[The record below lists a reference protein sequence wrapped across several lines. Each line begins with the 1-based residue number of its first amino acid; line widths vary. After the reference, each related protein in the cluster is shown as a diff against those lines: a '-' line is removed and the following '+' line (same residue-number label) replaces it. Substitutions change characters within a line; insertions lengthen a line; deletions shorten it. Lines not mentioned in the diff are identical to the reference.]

1 MQEATLYDSI
11 TDVPGIK
18 VGHWTDLDAATGCS
32 VVLCEAGA
40 MGGVDVRGGAPGTRE
55 TDLLR
60 PGTLVPAVN
69 AVLLSGGSAFGLDA
83 AGGVMRWCEEHGF
96 GLTYGGHTVP
106 IVVGA
111 VLFDLGVG
119 RGDVRPDAAAGYAA
133 CEAAAEGRVEQGS
146 VGAGTGA
153 TLGKALGMRLAVK
166 GGIGSASETT
176 ESGLIVGA
184 LFAVNA
190 LGEVVDSSNGRVLAG
205 PRDPEGGFVD
215 SQEVL
220 RNVAPPPAPHNT
232 TIGVIATNA
241 RLTKEQA
248 NHLAT
253 VAHDGLARAIRP
265 AHTLAD
271 GDAIFT
277 LATGG
282 YEGIDPA
289 GLRAL
294 DVMAARATERAIR
307 NAVRSATTVAGIP
320 SINDLQA

>member
-1 MQEATLYDSI
+1 
-11 TDVPGIK
+11 
-18 VGHWTDLDAATGCS
+18 
-32 VVLCEAGA
+32 

-69 AVLLSGGSAFGLDA
+69 AVVLSGGSAFGLDA
-83 AGGVMRWCEEHGF
+83 AGGVMRWCEEHDI
-96 GLTYGGHTVP
+96 GLTFGGFTVP

-111 VLFDLGVG
+111 VLFDLSVG
-119 RGDVRPDAAAGYAA
+119 RPDVRPDAAAGYAA
-133 CEAAAEGRVEQGS
+133 CEAAAEGRVQQGS
-146 VGAGTGA
+146 FGAGTGA

-166 GGIGSASETT
+166 GGIGSASEST

-184 LFAVNA
+184 IFAVNA
-190 LGEVVDSSNGRVLAG
+190 LGEVVDSNNGRVVAG

-215 SQEVL
+215 TSEVL
-220 RNVAPPPAPHNT
+220 RNVSLPPAPHNT

-241 RLTKEQA
+241 KLTKEQA

-271 GDAIFT
+271 GDAIFA

-282 YEGIDPA
+282 YENVDPA

-294 DVMAARATERAIR
+294 DVMAARATERAIL
-307 NAVRSATTVAGIP
+307 NAVRQATTIAGIP
-320 SINDLQA
+320 AVRDLQA

>member
-1 MQEATLYDSI
+1 METMNLYDSI

-18 VGHWTDLDAATGCS
+18 VGHWTDQEAATGCT

-69 AVLLSGGSAFGLDA
+69 AVLLTGGSAFGLDA
-83 AGGVMRWCEEHGF
+83 AGGVMKWCEEHGI
-96 GLTYGGHTVP
+96 GLTFGGITVP

-111 VLFDLGVG
+111 VLFDLSVG
-119 RGDVRPDAAAGYAA
+119 RPDVRPDAAAGYTAS
-133 CEAAAEGRVEQGS
+133 EAAADGPVQQGS
-146 VGAGTGA
+146 LGAGTGA
-153 TLGKALGMRLAVK
+153 TLGKALGTRLAVK
-166 GGIGSASETT
+166 SGIGTSSESTD
-176 ESGLIVGA
+176 SGLIVGA
-184 LFAVNA
+184 IFAVNA
-190 LGEVVDSSNGRVLAG
+190 LGEVVDSTTGQVVAG

-220 RNVAPPPAPHNT
+220 RNVALPPAPHNT

-241 RLTKEQA
+241 KLTKEQA

-271 GDAIFT
+271 GDAIFA
-277 LATGG
+277 LATGE
-282 YEGIDPA
+282 YESIDPA

-294 DVMAARATERAIR
+294 DVMAARATERAILK
-307 NAVRSATTVAGIP
+307 AVRAATTVAGIP
-320 SINDLQA
+320 AIRDLQP